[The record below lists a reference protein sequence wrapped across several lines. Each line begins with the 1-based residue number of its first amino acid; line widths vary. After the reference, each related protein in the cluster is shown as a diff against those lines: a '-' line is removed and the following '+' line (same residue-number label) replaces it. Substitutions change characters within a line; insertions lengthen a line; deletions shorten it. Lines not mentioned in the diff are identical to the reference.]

1 MLEYKAYLK
10 DQDNTYL
17 IATSS
22 TDLFELD
29 KIPYVINRISE
40 DEVTVSFDNKLESDL
55 VIEIIYKDDNTKEI
69 FEVTQDQ
76 WTGSVT
82 LTLSKLSE
90 EIEISVTSTLVI
102 FDQNVD
108 GNINYYMGKLSKVY
122 ECSETLS
129 YNIDVQASL
138 ESVDILNNT
147 YSYYGTTPTVL
158 KFKGYKKADQTL
170 TVNVYDSTN
179 TLVNSVSGIDN
190 VNKYVTFEDLIVNEL
205 LTFEYI
211 IYDADKTTQLYR
223 NTYQTTLEKPSE
235 YTSDGISY
243 KSFNP
248 NDITLTFNEDG
259 TCNAYLIINLENTST
274 YDTYLRLELEDS
286 FDGSN
291 TRVEYGNGSVMVIE
305 RIDPTV
311 SYTLSYGLVIKDGV
325 NYYSITDRTV
335 PSGTLFP
342 SSYVN
347 GAFDLYAPAEEI
359 STSMYEVA
367 LANEI
372 TSDVNV
378 TVIFDETTTETF
390 AISHDEIIDNV
401 LVIDL
406 SQYQYSN
413 AEITLEGK
421 AIIQYN
427 TEIESAVDNI
437 NGVKEWKFIATF
449 TI

>member
-1 MLEYKAYLK
+1 
-10 DQDNTYL
+10 
-17 IATSS
+17 
-22 TDLFELD
+22 
-29 KIPYVINRISE
+29 
-40 DEVTVSFDNKLESDL
+40 
-55 VIEIIYKDDNTKEI
+55 
-69 FEVTQDQ
+69 
-76 WTGSVT
+76 
-82 LTLSKLSE
+82 
-90 EIEISVTSTLVI
+90 
-102 FDQNVD
+102 
-108 GNINYYMGKLSKVY
+108 
-122 ECSETLS
+122 
-129 YNIDVQASL
+129 
-138 ESVDILNNT
+138 
-147 YSYYGTTPTVL
+147 
-158 KFKGYKKADQTL
+158 
-170 TVNVYDSTN
+170 
-179 TLVNSVSGIDN
+179 
-190 VNKYVTFEDLIVNEL
+190 
-205 LTFEYI
+205 
-211 IYDADKTTQLYR
+211 
-223 NTYQTTLEKPSE
+223 
-235 YTSDGISY
+235 
-243 KSFNP
+243 
-248 NDITLTFNEDG
+248 
-259 TCNAYLIINLENTST
+259 
-274 YDTYLRLELEDS
+274 
-286 FDGSN
+286 
-291 TRVEYGNGSVMVIE
+291 MVIE

-367 LANEI
+367 LANEL